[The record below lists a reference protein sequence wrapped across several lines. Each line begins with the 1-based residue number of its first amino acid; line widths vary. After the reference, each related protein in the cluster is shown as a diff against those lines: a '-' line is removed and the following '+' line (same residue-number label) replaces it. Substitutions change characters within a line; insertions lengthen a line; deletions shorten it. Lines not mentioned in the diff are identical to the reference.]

1 MSALRQQTMP
11 KDVIGVNI
19 TYGGLAPNIIHA
31 YAAAGVVV
39 RSEDR
44 YRLVE
49 LERVSRMAVKDFRTY
64 IILSASAW
72 MSGGRCSRLR
82 R

>member
-1 MSALRQQTMP
+1 MP

-49 LERVSRMAVKDFRTY
+49 LERVSPCNRPK
-64 IILSASAW
+64 L
-72 MSGGRCSRLR
+72 L
-82 R
+82 

>member
-1 MSALRQQTMP
+1 MP

-49 LERVSRMAVKDFRTY
+49 LERVGRMAVINLRTDN
-64 IILSASAW
+64 ILSASAW
-72 MSGGRCSRLR
+72 MPGSRRSRLR